1 MRISDWSS
9 DVCSSDLRVALGPGE
24 RTVEMGGIHLTLMI
38 GAVGLVVTVAEH
50 EIPPQGRLRDERWSR
65 TAKALAPHRS
75 CAADRVRWRR
85 FRPAPPSLAARREE
99 HPPDH
104 RHRPRR
110 ARRLPL
116 AHTQIAN
123 GDRKST
129 RLNSSHYCAYR
140 LPSPA

>member
-9 DVCSSDLRVALGPGE
+9 DVCSSDL
-24 RTVEMGGIHLTLMI
+24 
-38 GAVGLVVTVAEH
+38 VTVAEH

-123 GDRKST
+123 GADPELTRKTGSASF
-129 RLNSSHYCAYR
+129 RERVCQYV
-140 LPSPA
+140 